1 MTEEKR
7 ITGVRRIL
15 QALALLLFLV
25 VLPLGSWFYLRNG
38 LDYRK
43 KALEELG
50 EHGTIPPF
58 ELPTYKRDTLSRE
71 QLEGKL
77 VVASFI
83 DFSDEE
89 QTRRTGAYL
98 NKLHEQFDERP
109 DLLFLQHVLNVPGTD
124 RIHSFELQHRLND
137 QDQCLFLI
145 SEGGDME
152 KRVRRLYSMPV
163 TDAAAPLNTQLV
175 LADTT
180 LTIRRY
186 YDLRE
191 EQQIKRMVE
200 HIAIILPRIEEKD
213 LVFQREIEK

>member
-1 MTEEKR
+1 M
-7 ITGVRRIL
+7 
-15 QALALLLFLV
+15 
-25 VLPLGSWFYLRNG
+25 
-38 LDYRK
+38 
-43 KALEELG
+43 
-50 EHGTIPPF
+50 
-58 ELPTYKRDTLSRE
+58 
-71 QLEGKL
+71 
-77 VVASFI
+77 
-83 DFSDEE
+83 
-89 QTRRTGAYL
+89 
-98 NKLHEQFDERP
+98 
-109 DLLFLQHVLNVPGTD
+109 
-124 RIHSFELQHRLND
+124 
-137 QDQCLFLI
+137 FLI